1 MLTIFKAISLFVIY
15 RMSKKVW
22 KWKTY
27 CTYYTFSDYHHFK
40 IQKYLV

>member
-22 KWKTY
+22 KWRKTY
-27 CTYYTFSDYHHFK
+27 CTYYTFFR
-40 IQKYLV
+40 LPPF